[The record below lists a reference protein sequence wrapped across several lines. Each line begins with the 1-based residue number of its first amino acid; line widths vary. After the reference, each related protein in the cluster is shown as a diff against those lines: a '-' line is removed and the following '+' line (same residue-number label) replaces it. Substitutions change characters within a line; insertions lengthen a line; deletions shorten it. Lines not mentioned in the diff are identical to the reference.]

1 MFGSTNKN
9 AANIYANIGLQ
20 TGVVAASPH
29 KLISMLFDGALVAI
43 SMAEKHLAEG
53 NMSAKGADIT
63 KAMGIISEGLRASL
77 RFDVG
82 GDISQNL
89 DALYDYMHRRLFSAH
104 VKNDMNMLKE
114 VHQLLS
120 DLKSTWDTIEP
131 HAAEQ
136 TTTHLSQQLK
146 A

>member
-9 AANIYANIGLQ
+9 AANIYANIGLE
-20 TGVVAASPH
+20 TGVIAASPH
-29 KLISMLFDGALVAI
+29 KLISMLFDGAMVAI
-43 SMAEKHLAEG
+43 SMAEKHMQEG
-53 NMSAKGADIT
+53 NMVAKGADIT

-89 DALYDYMHRRLFSAH
+89 DALYDYMYRRLFSAH
-104 VKNDMNMLKE
+104 AKNDVEILKE
-114 VHQLLS
+114 VHELLAG
-120 DLKSTWDTIEP
+120 LKSAWDEIEP
-131 HAAEQ
+131 QARGQAISHI
-136 TTTHLSQQLK
+136 SQQLK

>member
-9 AANIYANIGLQ
+9 AASIYANIGLE
-20 TGVVAASPH
+20 TGVIAASPH

-43 SMAEKHLAEG
+43 NMAEKHINEG
-53 NMSAKGADIT
+53 NMLAKGADIT
-63 KAMGIISEGLRASL
+63 KAMGIISEGLRGSL

-89 DALYDYMHRRLFSAH
+89 DALYDYMYRRLFSAH
-104 VKNDMNMLKE
+104 VQNDAASLKE
-114 VHQLLS
+114 VHDLLS
-120 DLKSTWDTIEP
+120 GLKSAWDEIEP
-131 HAAEQ
+131 Q
-136 TTTHLSQQLK
+136 TRGQAISNISQQLK